1 MVEGSVV
8 HKEVLMAKQA
18 ASRPTAKTAGAESG
32 APSKTRKKSVRTSN
46 IVGMQHEPSH
56 AEIAER
62 AYGLYL
68 ARGAHE
74 GDAQGDWARAESELR
89 TLH

>member
-1 MVEGSVV
+1 
-8 HKEVLMAKQA
+8 MAKQA
-18 ASRPTAKTAGAESG
+18 ASRPAAKSSG
-32 APSKTRKKSVRTSN
+32 TQASAPSKARKKSVRTSK
-46 IVGMQHEPSH
+46 IVGMLHEPSH

-74 GDAQGDWARAESELR
+74 GDAESDWVRAESELR